1 LLINEKAMTV
11 YTQDFVPPLKLSRPV
26 RRYTLEQFLEKEAK
40 SAHKHEFIDGQ
51 IFKMP
56 YAKGPHNIISA
67 NMVTEM
73 NINLRKLEK
82 NYVIFPSDQMVYF
95 PSLDQGVY
103 ADALA
108 VCEKPLYW
116 DDNQLLLINPIIV
129 VEVLSKSTSKYDRSG
144 KFDKYKTLESIRE
157 YVLIRQDECYAE
169 VWYRES
175 PGRWQETIITDMKG
189 ELPLQSVG
197 ITIALEWIYKNVEL
211 KLK

>member
-1 LLINEKAMTV
+1 
-11 YTQDFVPPLKLSRPV
+11 
-26 RRYTLEQFLEKEAK
+26 
-40 SAHKHEFIDGQ
+40 
-51 IFKMP
+51 
-56 YAKGPHNIISA
+56 
-67 NMVTEM
+67 
-73 NINLRKLEK
+73 
-82 NYVIFPSDQMVYF
+82 MVYF

-129 VEVLSKSTSKYDRSG
+129 VEVLSKISGTPPASKYDRTG
-144 KFDKYKTLESIRE
+144 KFDKYRTLESIRE

-175 PGRWQETIITDMKG
+175 PGRWQETIVTDIKS

-197 ITIALEWIYKNVEL
+197 IKIAMEWIYKNVEL
-211 KLK
+211 KDK

>member
-1 LLINEKAMTV
+1 MTV
-11 YTQDFVPPLKLSRPV
+11 YTQDFVPPLKLSHPV

-40 SAHKHEFIDGQ
+40 STHKHEFIDGQ

-82 NYVIFPSDQMVYF
+82 NYIIFPSDQMVYF
-95 PSLDQGVY
+95 PSLNEGVY

-129 VEVLSKSTSKYDRSG
+129 VEVLSKSTSKYDRTG

-157 YVLIRQDECYAE
+157 YVLIRQDECYVE

-175 PGRWQETIITDMKG
+175 PGRWQETIISDMKG

-197 ITIALEWIYKNVEL
+197 ITIAMEWIYKNVEL
-211 KLK
+211 KEK

>member
-1 LLINEKAMTV
+1 MTV

-40 SAHKHEFIDGQ
+40 SPHKHEFIDGQ

-116 DDNQLLLINPIIV
+116 DDSQLLLINPIIV
-129 VEVLSKSTSKYDRSG
+129 VEVLSKSSGTPPASKYDRSG

-169 VWYRES
+169 VWYRER

-197 ITIALEWIYKNVEL
+197 VTIAMEWIYKNVEL
-211 KLK
+211 KEK

>member
-1 LLINEKAMTV
+1 MTV

-26 RRYTLEQFLEKEAK
+26 RRYTLEEFLEKEAK
-40 SAHKHEFIDGQ
+40 SAYKHEFIDGQ

-129 VEVLSKSTSKYDRSG
+129 VEVLSKSSGTPPASKYDRTG

-169 VWYRES
+169 IWYRES

-211 KLK
+211 KVK